1 MRIFALALAALLL
14 LTLALAAYAVQRLG
28 GWRYVLYRLEHRE
41 AGLYRHRTDL
51 FERLPD
57 RPGAVVFLGD
67 SHVEQCE
74 WAELT
79 GLPDALNRGIT
90 GDHTQGVLARLNEA
104 LRHRPRL
111 VVLMAGVN
119 DLLLGR
125 SPEETAAD
133 YQLIVER
140 IRRESP
146 QTELLLVS
154 ILPVNSQVKRISL
167 DNAIVRSLNAHIA
180 GIARDYTLPYI
191 DLYAE
196 CADADQRLSARLTD
210 DGIHLNG
217 QGYIVWKKAME
228 RFWEK

>member
-1 MRIFALALAALLL
+1 MRSLALALAVLLL
-14 LTLALAAYAVQRLG
+14 LSLALAAYAVQRLG
-28 GWRYVLYRLEHRE
+28 GWRYTLYRLEHRE
-41 AGLYRHRTDL
+41 AGLYRHRIDL

-79 GLPDALNRGIT
+79 GLPNALNRGIT
-90 GDHTQGVLARLNEA
+90 GDHTQGVLARLKET

-111 VVLMAGVN
+111 IVLMVGIN

-125 SPEETAAD
+125 SAEETAAD
-133 YQLIVER
+133 YRQIVR
-140 IRRESP
+140 QIRRESP
-146 QTELLLVS
+146 QTELLLISV
-154 ILPVNSQVKRISL
+154 LPVNPQIKRIRI
-167 DNAIVRSLNAHIA
+167 DNALIRSLNAQIA
-180 GIARDYTLPYI
+180 ALAREYALPYI

-196 CADADQRLSARLTD
+196 CADAEQRLSARLTD

-217 QGYIVWKKAME
+217 QGYILWKKNIA
-228 RFWEK
+228 RYWEN